1 MPSVNKTLGAR
12 FKIEGEEEYKRV
24 LQNLNAGSKTL
35 ASEMVRLQ
43 AQYKGNTESVE
54 FLTSKSELLG
64 RTLDQQREKTAAVR
78 SMVEAASKAQ
88 AEALKAVAEAENDTV
103 EAQNAAKAAL
113 EAANREYQK
122 YATQLNTAEAEEI
135 KLTHAIQENADA
147 LKAAE
152 SGLSTYQDAIGQI
165 NQNAEVLASE
175 LELLKAQYQDNAD
188 SAEYMGKAGEILN
201 AQLQEQHAK
210 VETLQETLQK
220 VKEAYGENSD
230 EAKKLTVELNRA
242 MTEEINL
249 QHAITENTEAL
260 EGQGE
265 QMLSLGDTVESLA
278 DKLGIRIPQGAKDAL
293 NGMQGLSA
301 GTVATMAA
309 AAAAIA
315 AVVKAVS
322 DLGKLTLDVAAQ
334 VDEYIT
340 ESTITGVPTEM
351 LQAWDY
357 AAPLI
362 DTDAETIKGAMTKI
376 TQAMGDAA
384 GGSDEAQAKFAALGV
399 SITDGSGQL
408 KTAEEIFYEVV
419 DALGQVGNQT
429 ERNALAMDLMGKSAQ
444 DLNPLITAGADA
456 LKQYGAE
463 AMAAGYIL
471 DEQQIRKLGEVDD
484 AYQTLQLT
492 IEANRKQ
499 LAADFA
505 PAAKEAMELF
515 SDAVAKAGQMLE
527 RSGLIENLASII
539 TSLVDILRTGGE
551 ILTGIPG
558 FNQGLSILKVT
569 LGAVAQFVALI
580 ADAADVVGGLFQV
593 ITGSG
598 GGRMAG
604 LERIGNAM
612 GFGKSSG
619 TLSNYQTVYM
629 QQSGTYDQYQEFH
642 ANLHGE
648 STRDGLGY
656 DTASGQYYDLKT
668 GNYVYGNN
676 AGGTDWWRGGLTW
689 VGEAGPELVSLPQG
703 SQVLSAQ
710 ESAGAGDVYIETVVI
725 DANDIN
731 ELNDIVRIFHDAKVK
746 ARMR

>member
-24 LQNLNAGSKTL
+24 IQNLNAGSRTL

-43 AQYKGNTESVE
+43 AQYKGNTDSVE

-78 SMVEAASKAQ
+78 TMVEAASKAQ
-88 AEALKAVAEAENDTV
+88 AEAMKAVAEAENDTT
-103 EAQNAAKAAL
+103 EAQNKAKEAL

-122 YATQLNTAEAEEI
+122 YATQLNLAEAREF
-135 KLTHAIQENADA
+135 D
-147 LKAAE
+147 
-152 SGLSTYQDAIGQI
+152 
-165 NQNAEVLASE
+165 
-175 LELLKAQYQDNAD
+175 
-188 SAEYMGKAGEILN
+188 
-201 AQLQEQHAK
+201 
-210 VETLQETLQK
+210 
-220 VKEAYGENSD
+220 
-230 EAKKLTVELNRA
+230 
-242 MTEEINL
+242 L
-249 QHAITENTEAL
+249 QHQIEETNQAI

-265 QMLSLGDTVESLA
+265 KILGLGDTVDQLA
-278 DKLGIRIPQGAKDAL
+278 DKLGIKLPKGAKDAL
-293 NGMQGLSA
+293 NGMDGLSA
-301 GTVATMAA
+301 GTVAKMAA

-315 AVVKAVS
+315 AVVKVVS
-322 DLGKLTLDVAAQ
+322 DLGKMTLDVAAQ
-334 VDEYIT
+334 VDDYIT
-340 ESTITGVPTEM
+340 QSTITGVPTEM

-362 DTDAETIKGAMTKI
+362 DTDAETIKSAMTKI

-384 GGSDEAQAKFAALGV
+384 GGSESAKEKFSALGV
-399 SITDGSGQL
+399 SIVDETTGNLRS
-408 KTAEEIFYEVV
+408 AEEVFYDVI
-419 DALGQVGNQT
+419 DALGEMGAGT
-429 ERNALAMDLMGKSAQ
+429 ERNAAAMDLMGKSAQ
-444 DLNPLITAGADA
+444 DLNPLINAGSDA
-456 LKQYGAE
+456 LKKYGEE
-463 AMAAGYIL
+463 ARATGYIL
-471 DEQQIRKLGEVDD
+471 DEEQIRKLGEVDD
-484 AYQTLQLT
+484 AYQKLQLT

-642 ANLHGE
+642 ANLRGE

-668 GNYVYGNN
+668 GNYVYGYN
-676 AGGTDWWRGGLTW
+676 AGGTDNWRGGLTW

-703 SQVLSAQ
+703 SQIFNTE
-710 ESAGAGDVYIETVVI
+710 ESEDLAGGDTYVF
-725 DANDIN
+725 NIN
-731 ELNDIVRIFHDAKVK
+731 VDDLEDLQALIRWAKSSKVR